1 MHFGA
6 FNTRNAPT
14 YFFPFRWD
22 DFPKDATKMGLNI
35 KPPNMIEYPRQLSP
49 KFQAHKIHQ
58 NDLNDSTTQT
68 LDDSCKLSQVS
79 T

>member
-35 KPPNMIEYPRQLSP
+35 KPPNMIESSP
-49 KFQAHKIHQ
+49 PIVPQIPSAQ
-58 NDLNDSTTQT
+58 NS
-68 LDDSCKLSQVS
+68 SK
-79 T
+79 